1 MSLLKHV
8 GRLAALSTVALTAA
22 CANLPAEQSVVAAA
36 VDEALPVMAWDHR
49 PDGEDWTEAAL
60 EALRSEGIGLLSE
73 EPADIRHWC
82 PGYVEAPEED
92 RAAFWAGL
100 MSSIARFES
109 TWNEEAVG
117 GGGKWFGLLQIAPAT
132 ARGYGCEATTGDALK
147 DGEANLACAVRIAAR
162 TVTRDGV
169 VAADGGGFAADWGPF
184 SSANKRASM
193 AAWVSEQ
200 EYCSL

>member
-1 MSLLKHV
+1 MTLLRHA
-8 GRLAALSTVALTAA
+8 GRFAALAMVVSAAA
-22 CANLPAEQSVVAAA
+22 CANLPAEESVAIA
-36 VDEALPVMAWDHR
+36 VDDVLPVMQWDHR
-49 PDGEDWTEAAL
+49 PDSADWTEAAL

-147 DGEANLACAVRIAAR
+147 DGEANLECAVRIAAR

-169 VAADGGGFAADWGPF
+169 VAQNGGGFAADWGPF
-184 SSANKRASM
+184 SSANKREAM
-193 AAWVSEQ
+193 AAWVREQ

>member
-1 MSLLKHV
+1 MTLLRHA
-8 GRLAALSTVALTAA
+8 GRFAALAVVMTTAA
-22 CANLPAEQSVVAAA
+22 CANLPAEESVAIA
-36 VDEALPVMAWDHR
+36 VDEALPVMQWDHQ
-49 PDGEDWTEAAL
+49 PESAEWTEAAL

-109 TWNEEAVG
+109 TWNENAVG
-117 GGGKWFGLLQIAPAT
+117 GNGRWFGLLQIAPAT
-132 ARGYGCEATTGDALK
+132 ARAYGCDATTGRDLQH
-147 DGEANLACAVRIAAR
+147 GEANLECAVRIAAR

-169 VAADGGGFAADWGPF
+169 VAQNGGGFAADWGPF
-184 SSANKRASM
+184 SSANKREAM
-193 AAWVSEQ
+193 AAWVREQ

>member
-1 MSLLKHV
+1 MTLLRNA
-8 GRLAALSTVALTAA
+8 GRLAALTMVVTTAA
-22 CANLPAEQSVVAAA
+22 CANLPAEQTVAAA

-49 PDGEDWTEAAL
+49 PDGEEWTEAAL

-100 MSSIARFES
+100 MSSIARYES
-109 TWNEEAVG
+109 TWNEDAVG
-117 GGGKWFGLLQIAPAT
+117 GGGKWFGLLQISPAT
-132 ARGYGCEATTGDALK
+132 ARSYGCEATTGAALRE
-147 DGEANLACAVRIAAR
+147 GEANLECAVRIAAR

-169 VAADGGGFAADWGPF
+169 VAANGGGFAADWGPF
-184 SSANKRASM
+184 ANSSKRESM
-193 AAWVSEQ
+193 AAWVRDQ